1 MIFASSGN
9 SIRKKL
15 VEKLGMMLDRT
26 SQWED
31 IDSLPELKAA
41 LHRPRSFSTIVVL
54 AVSDP
59 LELSAILAL
68 GPWLED
74 YRLIVI
80 LPGDEKETVSQ
91 AHILRPRYLSFADS
105 PLDDV
110 AAVLAKMMRREG
122 FASALGE

>member
-15 VEKLGMMLDRT
+15 VEKLGMMLGLE

-31 IDSLPELKAA
+31 IDSLTELKTA

-54 AVSDP
+54 AVADSM
-59 LELSAILAL
+59 ELSAILAL

-80 LPGDEKETVSQ
+80 LPGDEKEAVSQ
-91 AHILRPRYLSFADS
+91 AHNLRPRYLGFADS

-110 AAVLAKMMRREG
+110 AAVLAKMMKREG
-122 FASALGE
+122 YALETAN